1 VLSSFAIP
9 QQQPHAREQHRL
21 RKTVTWLLHLL
32 RCNQTA
38 PGQFPPECLP
48 LIIWSLLAVA
58 VAVFVTLVAVEQ
70 VGY

>member
-1 VLSSFAIP
+1 
-9 QQQPHAREQHRL
+9 
-21 RKTVTWLLHLL
+21 LLHLL